1 MCGIAGFLLSRT
13 EAPQSKLEERLWAM
27 IATLRHRG
35 PDDEGVWSDGRAG
48 LAHARLAIID
58 PSPAGHQPM
67 ASADGAVWISY
78 NGEVYNFA
86 EIREE
91 LLGRGYWFRSRSDT
105 EVIVNGWHAW
115 GASIFSRLRGMFA
128 LAIWDRRSG
137 CLILAR
143 DRLGKK
149 PLYYAASGDGL
160 VFGSEIKALLAYPG
174 MQRQADLSAIDKYLT
189 WGYVPTPDTAFL
201 GIRKLAAAHYL
212 VVDTRRDGSLDT
224 PEPVRYWRLPDPSGV
239 RRERSAAEVQRELV
253 AFLEETVR
261 VRLIADVPLGAF
273 LSGGVDSSA
282 VVATMARVG
291 AGTVKTFSIGFS
303 EKEYDETRYA
313 RMVAERY
320 ATDHHEFV
328 VKPDAVAVLPRLVW
342 HFGEPFA
349 DPSAVP
355 TYYLSE
361 LASQEVKVVLNGD
374 GGDECFLGY
383 SRYTALRYLSHL
395 DRMPGW
401 GPAALAGL
409 LGLAPRSLQRGHK
422 LPRIRRV
429 LRTPREQPWRRYACT
444 LASFT
449 DEDKADCY
457 SAAMRDELDR
467 SALDLLEPYFEQADS
482 SVADANRAD
491 MHTYLP
497 DDLLVKVD
505 RASMAHGIEARSPL
519 LDHSLVEWAVA
530 LPQRVKMPHGVTKGL
545 FKSAMAPLLPAEL
558 LHRRKMGFGCP
569 IDQWLRE
576 ELKEF
581 AFDVLL
587 SRTARERGL
596 FRPDYVRS
604 LLDEHCILGRDHHMR
619 LWTLLM
625 LELWFEM
632 WIDRATETDSPRPSR
647 PVNFKS
653 RMGARMALP
662 SQNAS

>member
-1 MCGIAGFLLSRT
+1 MCGIAGFLLSQA
-13 EAPQSKLEERLWAM
+13 EAPQSELEARLWAM
-27 IATLRHRG
+27 IAMLRHRG

-137 CLILAR
+137 RLILAR

-174 MQRQADLSAIDKYLT
+174 LRRQADLSAIDKYLT

-201 GIRKLAAAHYL
+201 GIRKLPAAHYL
-212 VVDTRRDGSLDT
+212 VVDPRPDGNLGA

-239 RRERSAAEVQRELV
+239 RRERSAAELQRELV
-253 AFLEETVR
+253 GLLEETVR
-261 VRLIADVPLGAF
+261 VRLIADAPLGAF

-320 ATDHHEFV
+320 ATDHHELV

-342 HFGEPFA
+342 HYGEPFA
-349 DPSAVP
+349 DPSAIP

-361 LASQEVKVVLNGD
+361 MARREVKVALNGD

-383 SRYTALRYLSHL
+383 GRYKALRYLSHL
-395 DRMPGW
+395 DRLPGW

-409 LGLAPRSLQRGHK
+409 LDLAPRSLQRGHK
-422 LPRIRRV
+422 FPRIRRV
-429 LRTPREQPWRRYACT
+429 LRAPPQQPWRRYACT

-467 SALDLLEPYFEQADS
+467 SALDLLEPYFEQSDS
-482 SVADANRAD
+482 PVADANRAD

-505 RASMAHGIEARSPL
+505 RASMAHGLEARSPL
-519 LDHSLVEWAVA
+519 LDHILVEWAVA
-530 LPQRVKMPHGVTKGL
+530 LPQRVKMTHGVTKAL
-545 FKSAMAPLLPAEL
+545 FKSAMAPFLPAEL

-569 IDQWLRE
+569 IDQWFRE

-581 AFDVLL
+581 AYDVLL

-604 LLDEHCILGRDHHMR
+604 LLDEHCTLGRDHHMR

-632 WIDRATETDSPRPSR
+632 WIDRATKTDSPRPSGL
-647 PVNFKS
+647 PNFKS
-653 RMGARMALP
+653 RMGAWMALP
-662 SQNAS
+662 SQSAP